1 MLPILHGNRRTTQDP
16 RKYNVSRVP
25 LRRFQALLVIALACT
40 FSRNAQAQAP
50 APVFVNVYQNFT
62 LTGGWQTTDIDGP
75 LVSTDNAATAV
86 FSGNYRSID
95 VLHSGAITLELNI
108 GTPTGVFDDSAWQ
121 EVATQANATD
131 AIYDSTQILFGLK
144 YAPSMM
150 KVRITAQAGTK
161 LYGVRVQ

>member
-1 MLPILHGNRRTTQDP
+1 MLPILHGNPRTTQDP
-16 RKYNVSRVP
+16 RKFTCPRVRVQF
-25 LRRFQALLVIALACT
+25 LQAVLVIALAFD

-50 APVFVNVYQNFT
+50 APAFINVYQNFT
-62 LTGGWQTTDIDGP
+62 LTGGWQTTDIAGP
-75 LVSTDNAATAV
+75 VTAAGSGSTAV
-86 FSGNYRSID
+86 FSGKYRSID

-108 GTPTGVFDDSAWQ
+108 GTPIGVFDDSAWQ

-131 AIYDSTQILFGLK
+131 AIYDSTQILFALK

-150 KVRITAQAGTK
+150 KVRITAQPGTK